1 MQDLK
6 NFRNDEFDPGGSFL
20 KRGLWFLINALI
32 FNSYLLP
39 FYGLKRSI
47 LIIFGA
53 KIGKGVVIK
62 PKVNIKYPWK
72 LSIGDH
78 SWIGERVWLDN
89 LDELEI
95 GGNVCI
101 SQEALILSGNHNYR
115 KNEFDLMTEKICIRD
130 GAWIGARSMVT
141 SGVTVEKYAILSVNS
156 VASSDLQEAG
166 IYRGNPAK
174 LIKNR
179 EQDES

>member
-1 MQDLK
+1 M
-6 NFRNDEFDPGGSFL
+6 
-20 KRGLWFLINALI
+20 
-32 FNSYLLP
+32 
-39 FYGLKRSI
+39 
-47 LIIFGA
+47 FGA
-53 KIGKGVVIK
+53 SIGRGVVIK

-72 LSIGDH
+72 LKIGDH

-95 GGNVCI
+95 GAKVCI

-115 KNEFDLMTEKICIRD
+115 KSGFDLMTEKISIKD
-130 GAWIGARSMVT
+130 GAWIGARAMVT
-141 SGVTVEKYAILSVNS
+141 SGVTVEKHAILSVNS
-156 VASSDLQEAG
+156 VASDDLQEAW

-179 EQDES
+179 TQDEN